1 MGSHFQEY
9 DYDVTH
15 CIRINNKN
23 VTGLNW
29 NPSSNELDTTGGMLA
44 WGNKFRDSGAWL
56 ACCFILLHFGKRL
69 LKRIMLSS
77 SWIFKHF
84 WGFKCGI
91 WWHWTYGHFWGCP
104 SVDLLTNRGIG
115 CGIDIYRKRL
125 GSSKGENISLK
136 KTIFFKIMVPW
147 ACMCVVPHVEL

>member
-1 MGSHFQEY
+1 MAHKEINKLGSHFQEY

-77 SWIFKHF
+77 S
-84 WGFKCGI
+84 
-91 WWHWTYGHFWGCP
+91 
-104 SVDLLTNRGIG
+104 
-115 CGIDIYRKRL
+115 
-125 GSSKGENISLK
+125 
-136 KTIFFKIMVPW
+136 
-147 ACMCVVPHVEL
+147 